1 MRFFENDEIDVCV
14 RNMILLLQVCQ
25 WLLALGFEQHIS
37 KFLELQVNGA
47 ALVQLTSADF
57 KILGISSED
66 KSRMK
71 RKIKELKVQAE
82 RERKQFEKDRKEK
95 EKQQRKAEKANK
107 KK

>member
-1 MRFFENDEIDVCV
+1 M
-14 RNMILLLQVCQ
+14 
-25 WLLALGFEQHIS
+25 EQHIS

-57 KILGISSED
+57 KILGINSED
-66 KSRMK
+66 KSRLK

-82 RERKQFEKDRKEK
+82 KERKQLEKDRKEK
-95 EKQQRKAEKANK
+95 EKLQRKAEKASK

>member
-1 MRFFENDEIDVCV
+1 MD
-14 RNMILLLQVCQ
+14 
-25 WLLALGFEQHIS
+25 QHLS

-66 KSRMK
+66 KSRLK

-82 RERKQFEKDRKEK
+82 KERKLIEKDRKEK
-95 EKQQRKAEKANK
+95 EKMQRKAEKASK